1 LDNDGIAIWSATPE
15 TGGPEL
21 YELRQRADDGDPDVE
36 AFTLLVADNPYI
48 PEEHKQKFFRD
59 LPGELREI
67 KYHGK
72 YLRAG
77 RRCYPRFDPDGI
89 HGYDPH
95 ELPDD
100 LTRFLAVDPGPQRCG
115 TVVVGVDRDERYV
128 WVLDAFALRNVDA
141 QQWADAVLERHGKH
155 KFEAMVID
163 QQRGKQHHGIA
174 RSVAELHS
182 DALAQRGIIP
192 HVRGH
197 APHMGMF
204 FPGTKDVPAREE
216 PRLRLPRGELP
227 ELESEIRK
235 AEYDAKGK
243 RRRAPNMPEDLLVC
257 LEYLTGLDP
266 YYRERPPSP
275 EPKRSAV
282 AEAAEEYLE
291 SRRRRQRHAG
301 ITLG

>member
-1 LDNDGIAIWSATPE
+1 
-15 TGGPEL
+15 
-21 YELRQRADDGDPDVE
+21 
-36 AFTLLVADNPYI
+36 
-48 PEEHKQKFFRD
+48 
-59 LPGELREI
+59 
-67 KYHGK
+67 
-72 YLRAG
+72 
-77 RRCYPRFDPDGI
+77 
-89 HGYDPH
+89 
-95 ELPDD
+95 
-100 LTRFLAVDPGPQRCG
+100 
-115 TVVVGVDRDERYV
+115 
-128 WVLDAFALRNVDA
+128 
-141 QQWADAVLERHGKH
+141 
-155 KFEAMVID
+155 
-163 QQRGKQHHGIA
+163 
-174 RSVAELHS
+174 
-182 DALAQRGIIP
+182 
-192 HVRGH
+192 
-197 APHMGMF
+197 MGMF

-216 PRLRLPRGELP
+216 ALRDWMAVRVDGPFAGTPRLRLPRGELP